1 MHVTL
6 RNLQLIYLI
15 LFSPQSVM
23 TDSRVLMY
31 SWPRNVTRVIRT
43 IGIFGLST
51 PHIWH
56 RRHPN
61 TMFAQY
67 WTFYRAEQAGAASY
81 ISVEMFWWCSARM
94 QNDAIAKEADSGML
108 CSLREFKNMLN
119 LQGLP
124 KTHFQ
129 TCHQLAEDWQFPST
143 WSIWWPGIDN
153 WGQVWKCFFETWD
166 TLYYKIFNEKKI

>member
-15 LFSPQSVM
+15 LFSSQSVM

-31 SWPRNVTRVIRT
+31 SWPSNVARVIRT
-43 IGIFGLST
+43 IGIFGLYPSY
-51 PHIWH
+51 IRH

-119 LQGLP
+119 LQRVPKNELSDLPSISRGLTIP
-124 KTHFQ
+124 VHMINL
-129 TCHQLAEDWQFPST
+129 LAGDWQLRASLKVLF
-143 WSIWWPGIDN
+143 
-153 WGQVWKCFFETWD
+153 WD
-166 TLYYKIFNEKKI
+166 MGHPVL